1 MENFRGI
8 WISAEILLNKELAP
22 NEKLVLAM
30 VMSFNKDEG
39 SCFMSNQYI
48 GKILNVSK
56 DMASRIVS
64 SLKKNGFIDIEY
76 KYKENSKEIESRF
89 LTPTGKITNTYGRE
103 YQYPIGENNM
113 GGSSNQQYPIGRK
126 GKDINNSNIININN
140 HIKRDYEE
148 KDFEKFYV
156 NVYANGTLGKSK
168 CYE

>member
-56 DMASRIVS
+56 DRASRIVS

-103 YQYPIGENNM
+103 Y
-113 GGSSNQQYPIGRK
+113 QYPIGRK

>member
-56 DMASRIVS
+56 DRASRIVS

-76 KYKENSKEIESRF
+76 KYKENSKKIESRF
-89 LTPTGKITNTYGRE
+89 LTPIGKITNTYGRE
-103 YQYPIGENNM
+103 Y
-113 GGSSNQQYPIGRK
+113 QYPIGRK

-140 HIKRDYEE
+140 HIKRDYKE
-148 KDFEKFYV
+148 KDFEKFYM
-156 NVYANGTLGKSK
+156 N
-168 CYE
+168 